1 MAKIG
6 QPQTRAPAWPWGGPG
21 AVRDKLV
28 NRAQLEKKNVRK
40 KGDPKNPALASAAL
54 LDSIG
59 PASSAEE
66 IRLPMPPSPAGHD
79 SDVEGYLDRGPLNTV
94 AERLAEANQEALQR
108 GLGALRAPADRVE
121 RLKSLLARESSMLE
135 LVGTVSNDMAEIE
148 RRRRE
153 ETIAEGF

>member
-6 QPQTRAPAWPWGGPG
+6 QPPQQPRTPQWPWGGPR

-28 NRAQLEKKNVRK
+28 DRTQVGSKVRK

-59 PASSAEE
+59 PAHSADEL
-66 IRLPMPPSPAGHD
+66 RLPMPPGPAGHD
-79 SDVEGYLDRGPLNTV
+79 ADVESFLDRPHLSNV
-94 AERLAEANQEALQR
+94 AERLSEAAQEALQQ
-108 GLGALRAPADRVE
+108 GLGTLRAPADRVD
-121 RLKSLLARESSMLE
+121 RLKSLLQRESSMLE
-135 LVGTVSNDMAEIE
+135 LVGQVSREMAEVE

-153 ETIAEGF
+153 EQVDQA